1 MLFAVIEIVW
11 PVFEKYT
18 DLVDIYQNLQTT
30 GPVRGA

>member
-18 DLVDIYQNLQTT
+18 DLVDIYQELQTT
-30 GPVRGA
+30 IHVREA